1 MNTQVQIVWTHHDVE
16 SCTYTKFVSEGDQPT
31 TKYQLEIQTYK
42 TGTEGDEQKI
52 CMDKSE
58 TFPDAIIGSSTSPII
73 KRIWVKPW
81 QPD

>member
-1 MNTQVQIVWTHHDVE
+1 MQVQIVWTHQDE
-16 SCTYTKFVSEGDQPT
+16 SCIPAKSVSEGDQTT

-42 TGTEGDEQKI
+42 TGTEDDEQKI
-52 CMDKSE
+52 SMDKSE
-58 TFPDAIIGSSTSPII
+58 KFPDAIAGSSTSPII